1 MREDLDKRLC
11 AEFPLLYRDR
21 HGDKMKTC
29 MCWGFPGDGWFHLL
43 YRLSAKLEPLIA
55 AQPEEKRAVAA
66 QVKEKFG
73 GLRFYMDFAT
83 KEMNS
88 LINEAELE
96 ALRTCEMCGVPG
108 EQRSGGWIKTLCN
121 WCVDERKREMKALA
135 DKYKA
140 QQRERERAEK
150 YREQERKRK
159 EEKGE

>member
-29 MCWGFPGDGWFHLL
+29 MCWGFPGDGWFHIL

-55 AQPEEKRAVAA
+55 AQPEKERAVAA

-83 KEMNS
+83 KEMNR
-88 LINEAELE
+88 LINETELE
-96 ALRTCEMCGVPG
+96 AMRTCEMCGVPG
-108 EQRSGGWIKTLCN
+108 EQRLGGWIKTLCDH
-121 WCVDERKREMKALA
+121 CADER
-135 DKYKA
+135 
-140 QQRERERAEK
+140 QREREAEAER
-150 YREQERKRK
+150 YRERMRKRK
-159 EEKGE
+159 EEQGS

>member
-29 MCWGFPGDGWFHLL
+29 MCWGFPGDGWFHIL

-55 AQPEEKRAVAA
+55 AQPEEGRAVAA

-88 LINEAELE
+88 LISEAELE

-108 EQRSGGWIKTLCN
+108 EQRSGGWIKTLCDH
-121 WCVDERKREMKALA
+121 CAGER
-135 DKYKA
+135 
-140 QQRERERAEK
+140 QREREKEAER
-150 YREQERKRK
+150 YRERMRQHK
-159 EEKGE
+159 EKQGS